1 MNEAGKVLLVYQ
13 NGELFD
19 GLTRV
24 LQALGLGVT
33 RTRSCAELRSQ
44 VRNGAEY
51 LAVFVEEGLSDGTW
65 RDVHSA
71 ASRASDP
78 MPVIVVSPVVDIN
91 EYIDTMESGAS
102 DYVVPPFLGTDIA
115 HVLMA
120 AVGKTQTRAGWRPLS
135 QHIASGAC

>member
-1 MNEAGKVLLVYQ
+1 MDQAGKVLLVYQ
-13 NGELFD
+13 NGDLFD
-19 GLTRV
+19 GLSLV

-33 RTRSCAELRSQ
+33 RTRSCAELRSK
-44 VRNGAEY
+44 VRNGADY
-51 LAVFVEEGLSDGTW
+51 LAVFVEEGLPDGTW
-65 RDVHSA
+65 KDVHTA
-71 ASRASDP
+71 ASRTSDP

-120 AVGKTQTRAGWRPLS
+120 AVGKTQTRSGWRPLS
-135 QHIASGAC
+135 QRTASRAC